1 LIRVLRP
8 PTNIRIKIT
17 RRGIKLIRFSKEF
30 LMKPIRKFSPAIFAL
45 LALVFTL
52 SPAALAKSKTSTFPN
67 VKIKNFGKM
76 DERFFRGARPKAED
90 YKALAQLGVKTIID
104 LTDNSREYEQPQVEA
119 AGLRYVNIPME
130 DKSYPSMDQVNQF
143 LKVVNDPA
151 TGKFFVHCAGGR
163 HRTGVMGAVYRFN
176 QNNWNLQ
183 QALAEMDQYEFGS
196 GYGHGK
202 QRDFVQDYWN
212 HFQAGHQTQQT
223 KVTAAAAGNR

>member
-1 LIRVLRP
+1 MMSLR
-8 PTNIRIKIT
+8 KV
-17 RRGIKLIRFSKEF
+17 
-30 LMKPIRKFSPAIFAL
+30 SPAIFAL

-52 SPAALAKSKTSTFPN
+52 SPAALAKSKNVKFPN
-67 VKIKNFGKM
+67 VRIKNFGQM

-90 YKALAQLGVKTIID
+90 YAALAQLGVKTIID

-119 AGLRYVNIPME
+119 AGLRYINIPME
-130 DKSYPSMDQVNQF
+130 DKSYPSMDQINQF
-143 LKVVNDPA
+143 LKVVDDPA

-176 QNNWNLQ
+176 HSSWSLD

-212 HFQAGHQTQQT
+212 QFQAAHQTQHT
-223 KVTAAAAGNR
+223 KVTAAAAGNK